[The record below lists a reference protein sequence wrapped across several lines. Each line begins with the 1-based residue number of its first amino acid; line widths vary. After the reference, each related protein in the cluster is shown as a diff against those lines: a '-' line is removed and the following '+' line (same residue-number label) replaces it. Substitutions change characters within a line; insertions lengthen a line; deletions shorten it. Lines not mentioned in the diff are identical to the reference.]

1 VRFDARIHAR
11 SGVDFGARN
20 ARISAAFRHILRAHS
35 GSFSASKTTLKTT
48 SKSAVLER
56 VFGVFFDV
64 FSRRASN
71 SARSKSFPAA
81 RNGL

>member
-1 VRFDARIHAR
+1 
-11 SGVDFGARN
+11 
-20 ARISAAFRHILRAHS
+20 LRAHS